1 MPTARPIDLT
11 VLLPFKGQSTYI
23 FSAIESVFYN
33 SNINV
38 KLILI
43 YKDEEQSFLGKLR
56 DYSSQFENVEFLQ
69 VKQGGLAH
77 ALATGVVQSTTEYV
91 ARIDSDDLVLP
102 GRFEL
107 QLAYLTENP
116 RVAVVGSQ
124 VEYIN
129 QNGFKLGK
137 SEYPESPE
145 HVRNRLV
152 EACHIAHPS
161 VMFRRSSILKAGNY
175 QEYYSEGGISI
186 AEDYY
191 LWLRVQDFFEIAN
204 LHQPLIQYRQH
215 TDQISGKNLIVI
227 WEQTLRLTSTS
238 LIMQILAR
246 KFKDCHSFVSSKDT
260 FEVFKYVIN
269 NRSFLDFKVFLKW
282 KRAILVWSL
291 RYLKVQFKTF
301 NFIRASKASRVIIK
315 VIIVSLIDSVKSNN

>member
-1 MPTARPIDLT
+1 MSTARPIDLT

-33 SNINV
+33 SKINV

-43 YKDEEQSFLGKLR
+43 FKDEEQSFLGKLR
-56 DYSSQFENVEFLQ
+56 DYSSQFANVEFLQ

-129 QNGFKLGK
+129 QNGLKLGK

-152 EACHIAHPS
+152 EGCHIAHPS

-186 AEDYY
+186 AEDFY

-215 TDQISGKNLIVI
+215 ADQISGKNLIVI
-227 WEQTLRLTSTS
+227 WEQTLRLNSTS
-238 LIMQILAR
+238 LIMQVLNR
-246 KFKDCHSFVSSKDT
+246 KFIDCDDFVSSKNT
-260 FEVFKYVIN
+260 FEVIKYVIN
-269 NRSFLDFKVFLKW
+269 HRSFLDIKAFSSW
-282 KRAILVWSL
+282 KRTVLVWSL
-291 RYLKVQFKTF
+291 RYIQRQFNTLNFIGTAKTF
-301 NFIRASKASRVIIK
+301 RVIIK
-315 VIIVSLIDSVKSNN
+315 VMIVSLLDLVKYNR

>member
-1 MPTARPIDLT
+1 MAAWSLCFHKTSRCS
-11 VLLPFKGQSTYI
+11 K
-23 FSAIESVFYN
+23 
-33 SNINV
+33 INV

-43 YKDEEQSFLGKLR
+43 FKDEEQSFLGKLR

-91 ARIDSDDLVLP
+91 ARIDSDDMVLP

-129 QNGFKLGK
+129 QNGSKLGK

-152 EACHIAHPS
+152 EGCHIAHPS

-175 QEYYSEGGISI
+175 KEYYSVGGISI

-191 LWLRVQDFFEIAN
+191 LWLRVLDFFEIAN
-204 LHQPLIQYRQH
+204 LHQPLTQYRNH
-215 TDQISGKNLIVI
+215 ADQVSGKNLIII
-227 WEQTLRLTSTS
+227 WEQTLRLTSTR

-269 NRSFLDFKVFLKW
+269 NRSLLDFKVFLKW
-282 KRAILVWSL
+282 KKAILAWSL

-315 VIIVSLIDSVKSNN
+315 IIIVSLIDSVKSNN

>member
-1 MPTARPIDLT
+1 
-11 VLLPFKGQSTYI
+11 
-23 FSAIESVFYN
+23 
-33 SNINV
+33 V

-43 YKDEEQSFLGKLR
+43 FKDEEQSFLGKLR

-91 ARIDSDDLVLP
+91 ARIDSDDMVLP

-129 QNGFKLGK
+129 QNGSKLGK

-152 EACHIAHPS
+152 EGCHIAHPS

-175 QEYYSEGGISI
+175 KEYYSVGGISI

-191 LWLRVQDFFEIAN
+191 LWLRVLDFFEIAN
-204 LHQPLIQYRQH
+204 LHQPLTQYRNH
-215 TDQISGKNLIVI
+215 ADQVSGKNLIII
-227 WEQTLRLTSTS
+227 WEQTLRLTSTR

-269 NRSFLDFKVFLKW
+269 NRSLLDFKVFLKW
-282 KRAILVWSL
+282 KKAILAWSL

-315 VIIVSLIDSVKSNN
+315 IIIVSLIDSVKSNN